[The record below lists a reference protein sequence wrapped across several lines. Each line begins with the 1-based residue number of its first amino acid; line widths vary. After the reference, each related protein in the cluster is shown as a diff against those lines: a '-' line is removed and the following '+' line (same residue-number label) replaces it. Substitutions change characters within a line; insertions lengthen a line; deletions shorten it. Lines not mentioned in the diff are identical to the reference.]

1 MNNEGNNTNNE
12 IVKID
17 INRITKDF
25 DEILEINFS
34 DNIASKYIT
43 FIILK

>member
-1 MNNEGNNTNNE
+1 MLVNNEGNNTNKE

-25 DEILEINFS
+25 DEILE
-34 DNIASKYIT
+34 
-43 FIILK
+43 